1 MEHHMDINRRVDQIL
16 MGAAEDCLSG
26 VLHAPKVRSAVA
38 LFFSR
43 VSASMVEMVEEV
55 ERAPVS
61 AALVAPKA
69 HEVDAEG
76 GASDVARV
84 LSLTIQNAMGLGPLE
99 PCSALPTNG
108 RHIQSYRAQVSPG
121 WLYVSLREVEASDLE
136 RQIFIFVGVLAA
148 TDTYPPNGYFYKMKD
163 ISWSE
168 VKGDMADL
176 ISEAE
181 ERNLENNLKTLP
193 RKIRDALGMGE
204 PEECDNPHSDLICV
218 KSLRVKVPPG
228 WAYFTATN
236 DKGRDLE
243 VYACV
248 LTEGELSDL
257 EDGAIWDIGFW
268 FDPSNYED
276 LDRMKEELCEH
287 ISQAE
292 QRRRDADDRPNSMVE
307 SFLRDV
313 ETHLGLGPLTECDAP
328 FPGNGDLHTFR
339 VKVKPGWA
347 YFTLTIDELY
357 TYVLTERDE
366 GQDDIC
372 GYSLSSVSWKR
383 VRADMDELIRD
394 ATSRWI
400 EQGDG
405 HDEDDG
411 DDDEDGD
418 DSW

>member
-1 MEHHMDINRRVDQIL
+1 MDINHRVDQIL

-55 ERAPVS
+55 ERAAAS
-61 AALVAPKA
+61 ANLVAPEA
-69 HEVDAEG
+69 PEAGAEG
-76 GASDVARV
+76 SGSDVVRV

-99 PCSALPTNG
+99 PCPALPTSG

-121 WLYVSLREVEASDLE
+121 WLYVNLFEAE
-136 RQIFIFVGVLAA
+136 AGQIFIFVGVLTT
-148 TDTYPPNGYFYKMKD
+148 TDTYPPTGYFHKMKD
-163 ISWSE
+163 ISWGE
-168 VKGDMADL
+168 VKGDVAVL

-181 ERNLENNLKTLP
+181 DRNLENNLKTLP
-193 RKIRDALGMGE
+193 QKIRDALGMGE
-204 PEECDNPHSDLICV
+204 PEECDNPHSDLTDA
-218 KSLRVKVPPG
+218 KNLRVKVPPG

-236 DKGRDLE
+236 DERGLE

-257 EDGAIWDIGFW
+257 EGGSIWDIGFW
-268 FDPSNYED
+268 FNPGEDED
-276 LDRMKEELCEH
+276 LVRMKEELCEH

-292 QRRRDADDRPNSMVE
+292 QRKKDADDRRNSRVE
-307 SFLRDV
+307 PFLRDV
-313 ETHLGLGPLTECDAP
+313 EAHLGLGPLAACDAP
-328 FPGNGDLHTFR
+328 FPEDGDLHTFR
-339 VKVKPGWA
+339 FKVKPGWA
-347 YFTLTIDELY
+347 YFTLTMDELY
-357 TYVLTERDE
+357 IYVLTERDG

-372 GYSLSSVSWKR
+372 SYFLSSIPWKR

-394 ATSRWI
+394 ATSRWL
-400 EQGDG
+400 EQGGGG
-405 HDEDDG
+405 HDDG
-411 DDDEDGD
+411 DDEYDEDGD